1 MAEVFY
7 DRADLVLE
15 GGGVKGIALAGAVSV
30 LMERGY
36 TFPRVAG
43 TSAGSIVGALVA
55 SGMSA
60 DRMVEVLRT
69 TSFARFQDTAWID
82 RIPALGPALSV
93 LFERGIFEGDYFEG
107 FLADLLPDVAE
118 TFAGL
123 RLPADPNSTLAADQ
137 RYSLVV
143 MAADVS
149 LRRLVRLPWDYR
161 ETYGTDPDEES
172 VITAVRASM
181 AIPFFFEPVTKHFFR
196 GEGHERRAVRSTLV
210 DGGMLSNFPV
220 AVFDRTDGRPP
231 RWPTFGI
238 KLSTRPDAE
247 RMPSSADNPLSLALA
262 MIATMREFHDGMHI
276 DQPVVRD
283 RTIFVDT
290 FGIKATDFDLS
301 ADDTDRLYRSGRES
315 AERFLDEWDFDHYRL
330 TYHDVPTPAGQEPG

>member
-1 MAEVFY
+1 MSEVFY

-30 LMERGY
+30 LMERGFS
-36 TFPRVAG
+36 FPRVAG

-69 TSFARFQDTAWID
+69 TSFERFQDTAWID
-82 RIPALGPALSV
+82 RIPVLGPALSV
-93 LFERGIFEGDYFEG
+93 AFEHGLFEGDYFEAL
-107 FLADLLPDVAE
+107 LAEMLPDVAE

-123 RLPADPNSTLAADQ
+123 RLPDDPNSTLVDDQ
-137 RYSLVV
+137 RFSLVV

-161 ETYGTDPDEES
+161 EIYRTDPDEES

-181 AIPFFFEPVTKHFFR
+181 AIPFFFEPVTKHYFR
-196 GEGHERRAVRSTLV
+196 GEGVERTPVQSTLV

-220 AVFDRTDGRPP
+220 AVFDRTDGLPP
-231 RWPTFGI
+231 RWPTFGV
-238 KLSTRPDAE
+238 KLSTRPDDE
-247 RMPSSADNPLSLALA
+247 RMPSRAGSPLSLALA
-262 MIATMREFHDGMHI
+262 MISTMREFHDGMHI

-301 ADDTDRLYRSGRES
+301 REDTERLYQSGRVS

-330 TYHDVPTPAGQEPG
+330 AYHDVPTPTGREG